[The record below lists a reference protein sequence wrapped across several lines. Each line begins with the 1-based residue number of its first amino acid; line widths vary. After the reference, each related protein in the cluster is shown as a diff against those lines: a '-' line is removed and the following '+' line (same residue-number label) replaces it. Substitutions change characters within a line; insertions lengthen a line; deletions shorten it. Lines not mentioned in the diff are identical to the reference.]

1 MRPFRDLLETA
12 NSRPR
17 IIGIWF
23 LLIVLL
29 ALLLA
34 PPAASFW
41 GVTKS
46 TERGSYFF
54 RLKAK
59 YTHEGQ
65 PIDFDIVVACSI
77 RVDRYRGGDSG
88 FLASRYPRFFVKRT
102 HDNHAVM
109 QIVPIACRGESTE
122 DGRVPEDFLPGVIWF
137 DKPGDYRFGIAYV
150 SEDAFENP
158 KSQLKFHGASIE
170 RATRADWE
178 EFRKRAADNEGM
190 RRRYYD
196 RTFYTTEEAKRIA
209 EAGGKEVE
217 AAFARGC
224 RGVARYRLSEA
235 ARAVVRR
242 YWAASRPT
250 YWAMNSRDEGPWPE
264 LIRLQRSTPIFSNGL
279 RFIEHLNGGNYNYG
293 GFPTKS
299 RGGMIDSH
307 LRPKVPPEIY
317 PSRFDLGIPWV
328 FSSDVANSTF
338 LVRGV
343 EIENGFGKGFLY
355 CFTTLNPGRG
365 RLDGVLPNLRV
376 RESRV
381 RVDDEWV
388 VTPDPK
394 ISSWP
399 SPFFERDEFMYVE
412 LGIGLS

>member
-1 MRPFRDLLETA
+1 MRPFRDLLESTN
-12 NSRPR
+12 NSHRT
-17 IIGIWF
+17 IGIWF
-23 LLIVLL
+23 LLTFLLVLL
-29 ALLLA
+29 LT

-59 YTHEGQ
+59 YTHDGQ
-65 PIDFDIVVACSI
+65 PINFDIVVACSI
-77 RVDRYRGGDSG
+77 RVDRYRGGESG
-88 FLASRYPRFFVKRT
+88 FLASRYPRFFVQRT

-109 QIVPIACRGESTE
+109 QIVPIACRGETTD
-122 DGRVPEDFLPGVIWF
+122 DGRVPDDFLPGVIWF
-137 DKPGDYRFGIAYV
+137 DKPGDYRFGIGYV

-158 KSQLKFHGASIE
+158 NSQLKFHGASIE

-178 EFRKRAADNEGM
+178 AFRKRAVDNEGM

-196 RTFYTTEEAKRIA
+196 RPFYTTEEAKRIA
-209 EAGGKEVE
+209 GAGGKEVE
-217 AAFARGC
+217 AAFARSC

-242 YWAASRPT
+242 YWAASRPK
-250 YWAMNSRDEGPWPE
+250 YWATNNREDGPWPE
-264 LIRLQRSTPIFSNGL
+264 LLRLERTTPIFSNGF
-279 RFIEHLNGGNYNYG
+279 RFTEHLNGGNYKFG

-317 PSRFDLGIPWV
+317 PTRFDLGIPWV
-328 FSSDVANSTF
+328 FSNDVANSQF
-338 LVRGV
+338 LVKDV
-343 EIENGFGKGFLY
+343 EVGNGDGKGFLH
-355 CFTTLNPGRG
+355 CFTTLNPGPG
-365 RLDGVLPNLRV
+365 KLNAVLPDFRV

-381 RVDDEWV
+381 RVDDDWL
-388 VTPDPK
+388 VTPNPK
-394 ISSWP
+394 ILSWP
-399 SPFFERDEFMYVE
+399 SSFFERDEFMYVE